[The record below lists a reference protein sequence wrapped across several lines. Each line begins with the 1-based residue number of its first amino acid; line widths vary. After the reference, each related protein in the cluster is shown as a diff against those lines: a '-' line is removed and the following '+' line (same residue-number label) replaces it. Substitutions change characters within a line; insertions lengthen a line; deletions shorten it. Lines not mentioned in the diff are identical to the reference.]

1 MMAGQ
6 VPILVLKEGTERET
20 GKSAQKNNI
29 SAAKAIADAVR
40 TTLGPKGMDKMLVD
54 SLGDIVITNDG
65 ATILKEI
72 DVQHPA
78 AKMIVEVAKAQ
89 DQEVG
94 DGTTTSVVLAG
105 ELLKQAEALLEQN
118 IHPTIITNGYRI
130 ASQKA
135 LELLPQIAKKVS
147 KDDRE
152 TLKRI
157 AMTAMTGKNIGP
169 DREYFADL
177 VVKAVLTVAN
187 EVNGKL
193 KVDTDNIK
201 VEKKAGGS
209 VKDTQLIDGIVLDK
223 EKVHPRMP
231 KLVKGAKIAL
241 LNGGLEVKKTEI
253 SAKIQIED
261 PSKIHEFLA
270 EEEKQLKDM
279 VEKIRAAGAN
289 VVFAQKG
296 IDDLAQHYLA
306 KYGIYGARR
315 LKKSDME
322 SLAKATGGRI
332 VTNLDD
338 LKPEDLGYAET
349 VEEIKIGNDYMTFVK
364 GCKDPHAVSILIRG
378 GTEHVIAEAERAL
391 HDAIKV
397 VGVTVEEGL
406 VVPGGG
412 AIETELALRIKE
424 FAHTVGGREQLAVE
438 SFANALEVIPRSLAE
453 NAGMDAISILMK
465 LKSLHEQGKKS
476 HGVDVLGNGIED
488 MFKLGVVEP
497 AKVKKQAIESAMEVA
512 TMILRIDDVIAAK
525 KKSETQP
532 GQGQQGPQGMPP
544 GMGGMGGMPEM

>member
-1 MMAGQ
+1 
-6 VPILVLKEGTERET
+6 
-20 GKSAQKNNI
+20 
-29 SAAKAIADAVR
+29 
-40 TTLGPKGMDKMLVD
+40 
-54 SLGDIVITNDG
+54 
-65 ATILKEI
+65 
-72 DVQHPA
+72 

-94 DGTTTSVVLAG
+94 DGTTTSVILAG
-105 ELLKQAEALLEQN
+105 ELLKQAETLLEQN

-135 LELLPQIAKKVS
+135 LEILPQIAKKVTKEDS
-147 KDDRE
+147 E
-152 TLKRI
+152 TLKKI

-169 DREYFADL
+169 DRDYFADL

-187 EVNGKL
+187 EVNGKI
-193 KVDTDNIK
+193 KVDVDNIK

-209 VKDTQLIDGIVLDK
+209 VRDTQLIDGIVLDK

-231 KLVKGAKIAL
+231 KIVKGAKIAL

-270 EEEKQLKDM
+270 EEENQLKDM
-279 VEKIRAAGAN
+279 VEKIKAAGAN

-306 KYGIYGARR
+306 KYNIYGARR
-315 LKKSDME
+315 IKKSDME
-322 SLAKATGGRI
+322 SLAKATGGKI

-338 LKPEDLGYAET
+338 LKFEDLGHAET
-349 VEEIKIGNDYMTFVK
+349 VEEIKIGNDYMTFVR

-412 AIETELALRIKE
+412 AVETELALRLKE
-424 FAHTVGGREQLAVE
+424 FAHSVGGREQLAVE
-438 SFANALEVIPRSLAE
+438 GFANALEIVPRSLAE
-453 NAGMDAISILMK
+453 NAGMDAISFLMK

-476 HGVDVLGNGIED
+476 YGIDVLGNGVED
-488 MFKLGVVEP
+488 MYKLGVVEP

-525 KKSETQP
+525 KKTETQP
-532 GQGQQGPQGMPP
+532 GQQPGPQGTPP